1 MSKFEKFALD
11 LADASGSLIQKYFRA
26 DLDFE
31 DKPDNSP
38 VTVADRLAETVIRE
52 IINEKYPSHDILG
65 EEHGFQNT
73 GSRWKWVIDPIDG
86 TRSFVSGMPIFGTL
100 ISLLEN
106 DVPHLGII
114 DIPILHERWFS
125 ATGEE
130 CYFYPSDSDKKK
142 VVCKVSGKENIG
154 QAILYSTDPKMFNIS
169 QKSLYDRVSSQVKLA
184 RFGGDCYSYGL
195 LASGYIDLVIEADMK
210 IYDLMALI
218 PVIESAGGIIS
229 DWNGDTKFDSNWDG
243 SVVAA
248 ASDNLHSQTLRLLK
262 E

>member
-1 MSKFEKFALD
+1 MSEFEQFALD
-11 LADASGSLIQKYFRA
+11 LADASGSVIRKYFRA
-26 DLDFE
+26 NLTIE

-52 IINEKYPSHDILG
+52 MINKKYPTHDILG
-65 EEHGFQNT
+65 EEYGFQNT

-114 DIPILHERWFS
+114 DMPILHERWFS
-125 ATGEE
+125 ANGKE
-130 CYFYPSDSDKKK
+130 CFFYPSDADQKK
-142 VVCKVSGKENIG
+142 VVCKVSGKKNIE
-154 QAILYSTDPKMFNIS
+154 QAILYSADPKMFNSS
-169 QKSLYDRVSSQVKLA
+169 QKPFYDRVASQVKLP

-210 IYDLMALI
+210 IYDLMALV
-218 PVIESAGGIIS
+218 PVIQSAGGIIS
-229 DWNGDTKFDSNWDG
+229 DWQGSTAFDSNWDG
-243 SVVAA
+243 CVVAA
-248 ASDNLHSQTLRLLK
+248 ASEELHRQTISLLK

>member
-1 MSKFEKFALD
+1 MSEFEQFALD

-38 VTVADRLAETVIRE
+38 VTVADRLAETVIRQ

-130 CYFYPSDSDKKK
+130 CYFYPSDADKKK

-154 QAILYSTDPKMFNIS
+154 QANLFSTDPKMFNIS
-169 QKSLYDRVSSQVKLA
+169 QKPLYDRVSSQVKLA

-229 DWNGDTKFDSNWDG
+229 DWKGDTKFDINWDG

-248 ASDNLHSQTLRLLK
+248 ASENLHSQTLRLLK